1 MYPYTVNGRNVI
13 FAYIGIWNETI
24 TAAYTKSEDGTTVEV
39 AYALCSW
46 KDTFNKARGRQIAM
60 GRLAKGQSLKFADN
74 KDMTLVDQVIEK
86 FPEYSKSVHQMP
98 ARVVNEWT
106 DEE

>member
-13 FAYIGIWNETI
+13 FAYIDIWDETI
-24 TAAYTKSEDGTTVEV
+24 TAAYTKSEDGSTIEV

-74 KDMTLVDQVIEK
+74 KDMTLVDQVIAK
-86 FPEYSKSVHQMP
+86 FPEYSQSVHQMP